1 MYTRRLVPQEYHYSA
16 SSRVSEIVLV
26 AKEGFAFAFDFWT
39 EVKTLNRQAG
49 RQASLDNKYGKA
61 GYDPRLESMEAALL
75 MMGPGLAI
83 QPVPE
88 QLSVSVAAVDLF
100 PLVAHLLRLPPP
112 PNNGTLS
119 SVRRLLRSPP
129 SRTVEAIQKTLN
141 YYTEHDRLP
150 QTVSLLA
157 TSTLLLVVF
166 ICCCACALR
175 RRRSALGAAHN
186 YKYSA
191 VKSNRR
197 TEGRVDGSE
206 DGEGDKVGLLTSA
219 LMEEDLS
226 LEQEA

>member
-1 MYTRRLVPQEYHYSA
+1 M
-16 SSRVSEIVLV
+16 
-26 AKEGFAFAFDFWT
+26 G
-39 EVKTLNRQAG
+39 
-49 RQASLDNKYGKA
+49 YGKA
-61 GYDPRLESMEAALL
+61 GYDPSLESMEAALL
-75 MMGPGLAI
+75 MMGPGLAV

-88 QLSVSVAAVDLF
+88 QLSVSLAAVDLF
-100 PLVAHLLRLPPP
+100 PLVAHLL
-112 PNNGTLS
+112 
-119 SVRRLLRSPP
+119 RLLRSPP

-141 YYTEHDRLP
+141 YYTDHDRLP

-157 TSTLLLVVF
+157 TSTALLILF

-197 TEGRVDGSE
+197 TEGRVDGSDE
-206 DGEGDKVGLLTSA
+206 GEGDKVGLLTSA